1 MSEAKVGS
9 IYTLMAAILA
19 DVSPVSKGRKN
30 VQQGYSFR
38 GIDQVAEMI
47 HPLLAQHGVVML
59 PRVVE
64 QQRHDYETKSGAVMH
79 AAILTIDW
87 HFVAPDGSEVVARTV
102 GEGAD
107 SGDKSTNKAMTAA
120 QKYAIT
126 LAFCVPFSDQEEGDA
141 QTPDE
146 RQTRRSP
153 RSEPAP
159 RQGAPAKAT
168 GPVEHVA
175 TEKQTRMLWA
185 KAMSKAEALGV
196 TRQDAEAQLR
206 KIVMDLGYESSRDL
220 PAKHI
225 DSIVNLIDRW
235 TVQTFGETAPPDEN
249 F

>member
-1 MSEAKVGS
+1 MSEAKAGS
-9 IYTLMAAILA
+9 IYKLMAAILA
-19 DVSPVSKGRKN
+19 DVSPVSKGRENK
-30 VQQGYSFR
+30 QQGYKFR

-47 HPLLAQHGVVML
+47 HPLLAKHGVVML

-64 QQRHDYETKSGAVMH
+64 QQRHEYETKSGAVMH
-79 AAILTIDW
+79 AALLTIDW

-146 RQTRRSP
+146 RQTRSAP
-153 RSEPAP
+153 RPAPAP
-159 RQGAPAKAT
+159 RSSAPAKAT

-185 KAMSKAEALGV
+185 KAMAKAEALGV
-196 TRQDAEAQLR
+196 TRDDAEAQLR
-206 KIVMDLGYESSRDL
+206 KIVTDLGFASSREL

-225 DSIVNLIDRW
+225 DHIVNIIDKW
-235 TVQTFGETAPPDEN
+235 TVQTFGETAPPEEA